1 MRETAY
7 RGGAAPAAWP
17 WLLALAAATFDV
29 AAFWPGLMSFDSAF
43 TWWQARGGQTLDVV
57 PQALV
62 WVWRACEA
70 ISSGPGLVFALHLTL
85 FWSGLALLARAL
97 RLRAAG
103 TAALLLLVGFTP
115 VPWLLRGHVWTD
127 VGLFSAL
134 LLASGA
140 LACAHVG
147 GSRRWLAL
155 ALPALFYAAALRHN
169 ALPAMLPFAL
179 WFAWLALRDTRTP
192 SRTKTVAAAAGL
204 LAAMWAVNLGLSHTA
219 QRRVLVWPSLAQF
232 DLVAVSVATD
242 RLLLPDFMYE
252 PGLDVA
258 ELAGTFRPWSNTAMF
273 SGLRHALHEPFL
285 PVSNT
290 EQARTL
296 RRAWID
302 AVAGHPAAWAAH
314 RWALT
319 RALFGTHAPTWPRE
333 LVYVDDEVQY
343 RDNPPVARN
352 GSALHAALM
361 RAAAALLPTPA
372 LAAWP
377 YGVIALLAFAL
388 AWRRREEM
396 PARFALILLASAT
409 LFAAPLPLLAPAAE
423 LRYLGW
429 PCVASLVAL
438 ACALAGP
445 RGSTR

>member
-1 MRETAY
+1 MHATAQ
-7 RGGAAPAAWP
+7 RSAATTAAWP
-17 WLLALAAATFDV
+17 WLLALAAAAFDA
-29 AAFWPGLMSFDSAF
+29 AAFWPGMMSFDSAF
-43 TWWQARGGQTLDVV
+43 TWWQARSGQTLDVV

-70 ISSGPGLVFALHLTL
+70 IRSGPGLVFALHLAL
-85 FWSGLALLARAL
+85 FWGGLALLARAL
-97 RLRAAG
+97 RLRAAA
-103 TAALLLLVGFTP
+103 TAALLILVGFAP

-140 LACAHVG
+140 LACTHVG
-147 GSRRWLAL
+147 GSRRWLVL

-169 ALPAMLPFAL
+169 ALPALLPFTL
-179 WFAWLALRDTRTP
+179 WFAWLALRGAP
-192 SRTKTVAAAAGL
+192 SRTELAAVAGGL
-204 LAAMWAVNLGLSHTA
+204 LAAMLAVNLWLSHTA

-232 DLVAVSVATD
+232 DLVAVSIATD
-242 RLLLPDFMYE
+242 RLLLPDFTYE
-252 PGLDVA
+252 PGLEVA
-258 ELAGTFRPWSNTAMF
+258 ELAGTFRPWSNTAMY
-273 SGLRHALHEPFL
+273 SGLQHALHEPFL
-285 PVSNT
+285 PVSSL

-302 AVAGHPAAWAAH
+302 AISEHPAAWAAH

-319 RALFGTHAPTWPRE
+319 RALFGTHARDWPRE

-361 RAAAALLPTPA
+361 RAAATLLPTPA

-377 YGVIALLAFAL
+377 YGVIAVLAFVL

-396 PARFALILLASAT
+396 HARFALILLASAT

-429 PCVASLVAL
+429 PCVAALAAL